1 MKDATFVSKLYSKEL
16 ILDDLKHKI
25 DTESNLTQREVAT
38 CFLDNAIK
46 PAINTRYN
54 EPFSILLSEM
64 ESLIYMY

>member
-25 DTESNLTQREVAT
+25 DTESNLTQREAAT